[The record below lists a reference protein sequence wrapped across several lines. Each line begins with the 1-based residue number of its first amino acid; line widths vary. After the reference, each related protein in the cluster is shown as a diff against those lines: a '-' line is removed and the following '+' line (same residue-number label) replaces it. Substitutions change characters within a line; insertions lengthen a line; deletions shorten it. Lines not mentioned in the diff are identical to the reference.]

1 MPHGNPRKKND
12 MRGFWSVKN
21 WRLDDDALLMPNGQ
35 RLPLKHILQWRAD
48 LMAGNVDLTGK
59 WSGWRVRQQWLI
71 PPGGT
76 MNRGRIAQHVLAH
89 DIRMHEWSS
98 QEISRRQLALF

>member
-1 MPHGNPRKKND
+1 

-21 WRLDDDALLMPNGQ
+21 WRLDDDALQMPNGQ

-48 LMAGNVDLTGK
+48 LIEGSADLTGK

-76 MNRGRIAQHVLAH
+76 IRRGRIAQRVLAH
-89 DIRMHEWSS
+89 DIQQLEWAA
-98 QEISRRQLALF
+98 QEISRRQLTLF